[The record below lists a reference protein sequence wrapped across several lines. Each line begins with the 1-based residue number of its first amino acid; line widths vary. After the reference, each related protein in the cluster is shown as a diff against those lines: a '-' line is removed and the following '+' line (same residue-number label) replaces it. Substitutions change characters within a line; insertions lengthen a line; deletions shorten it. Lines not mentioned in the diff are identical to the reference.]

1 MHRFAV
7 ILIKLTIQF
16 VCWVFVLS
24 VEWKGATLFSRA
36 KGFLVD
42 NVYISSLKAQAKEA
56 TAGAGGRVVGLIE
69 DTKTSLEERTKVR

>member
-1 MHRFAV
+1 MQRLAL

-24 VEWKGATLFSRA
+24 IEWKGVTLFSKA
-36 KGFLVD
+36 KSLLVD

-56 TAGAGGRVVGLIE
+56 TTGAGGRVVGLLE